1 MSSAIA
7 LCNQDLDPI
16 SANHIDIVKPKDR
29 NDVRYTRFAQALR
42 GVLESKPEPTQISQK
57 GNPNSAAFER
67 LQLEI
72 RSRVDAAL
80 AQVDRISRLTWT
92 DTDANTSSSY
102 SLRFAGQYVG
112 SVLDP
117 LDHPREGFP
126 EYKEEPYTG
135 LLLRLQE
142 QSGASRR
149 QAIEKAMST
158 YETTKKF
165 CEGLPNYEEP
175 DRKMTREQV
184 GFQRCA
190 PNSPAYAWTDLRK
203 STG

>member
-1 MSSAIA
+1 
-7 LCNQDLDPI
+7 
-16 SANHIDIVKPKDR
+16 
-29 NDVRYTRFAQALR
+29 
-42 GVLESKPEPTQISQK
+42 
-57 GNPNSAAFER
+57 
-67 LQLEI
+67 
-72 RSRVDAAL
+72 
-80 AQVDRISRLTWT
+80 VDRISRLNWT

-102 SLRFAGQYVG
+102 SLRVAGQYVG
-112 SVLDP
+112 SVLYP

-158 YETTKKF
+158 YETIKKF

-184 GFQRCA
+184 GSA
-190 PNSPAYAWTDLRK
+190 LSTLRTQL
-203 STG
+203 SSLRVD